1 MHTKQR
7 PLRVIKG
14 RLEAD
19 KERDYK
25 RLHPAFHSHPAYPA
39 PNVEGEK
46 MRVSNSLRLVGG
58 TEVKRPGRKIF
69 DIPVG
74 DAINLA
80 GASCETRRRR
90 AVNAIFSFDV
100 GQGVTVL
107 NLVEEFRINMTAP
120 ATIEQELVYMERNGH
135 IYGLFLDLGIAI
147 IAAAEEQGLDVSAY
161 ATVFRPARLLR
172 YLPQLKEYDDILPGL
187 ALA

>member
-1 MHTKQR
+1 MDAKKR
-7 PLRVIKG
+7 PLRFIKG
-14 RLEAD
+14 GLEAD
-19 KERDYK
+19 KEREYK
-25 RLHPAFHSHPAYPA
+25 RLHPAVQIRHAYAA
-39 PNVEGEK
+39 PNVEANEV
-46 MRVSNSLRLVGG
+46 RVSNSLRLVGG
-58 TEVKRPGRKIF
+58 TEVKGPGRKIF
-69 DIPVG
+69 DISAG
-74 DAINLA
+74 DAINWA
-80 GASCETRRRR
+80 GASCEMRRQR